1 MIRTGNRL
9 VARFS
14 VAFNGCFNCCW
25 SKVVCFG
32 LSNCGCVVAALW
44 DMVFIVFKFYRCEMG
59 TLIVASCDDMV
70 ETCMDIIGY
79 DWGRKLRG

>member
-1 MIRTGNRL
+1 MIGTGNRL

-44 DMVFIVFKFYRCEMG
+44 DMVFIVFKLYRCEMG

-70 ETCMDIIGY
+70 GVLWEFIGR
-79 DWGRKLRG
+79 D